1 MKTAYLI
8 KPNKIEVIE
17 KSIPSIQDD
26 EVLVRVKAALT
37 CGTDLKAYLRGHPL
51 IPMPGPFGHEFSGVI
66 EQIGKGVNGF
76 TKGDAVMLVHTA
88 PCGNCSYCKRGF
100 FNLCDTLTKDMMLGA
115 FSEYI
120 VVKNRV
126 VRQNMFH
133 KPADIDFEEAAFLE
147 PLSCIVHGV
156 KVLCPS
162 KEDKILLIGTGPVG
176 LLFLQV
182 LKSMGV
188 SVAVMGRNKNKLS
201 VAEKIGAD
209 RIYYSAEEALDF
221 TEGFG
226 YDKVVECTGEKEIW
240 LRAIYLVRKGGT
252 VLLFG
257 GLKAG
262 TEVCYDAARI
272 HYDEITL
279 KGAFHYNPEDVK
291 EAYELIKSKKLKLKE
306 LITDKF
312 TISEISL
319 AFEKLSRGEGIKYL
333 IQL

>member
-1 MKTAYLI
+1 MRAAYLI
-8 KPNKIEVIE
+8 KPNKIEIIE
-17 KSIPSIQDD
+17 KPIPSIQED

-51 IPMPGPFGHEFSGVI
+51 ISMPGPFGHEFSGII
-66 EQIGKGVNGF
+66 EKIGEGVNGF

-88 PCGNCSYCKRGF
+88 PCRECEYCKRGL
-100 FNLCDTLTKDMMLGA
+100 FNLCDILTKDMMLGA

-133 KPADIDFEEAAFLE
+133 KPEEIDFEEAAFLE

-156 KVLCPS
+156 KVLLPT
-162 KEDKILLIGTGPVG
+162 KEDKILLIGTGPIG

-188 SVAVMGRNKNKLS
+188 SVVVMGRNKNKLTL
-201 VAEKIGAD
+201 AEKLGAD
-209 RIYYSAEEALDF
+209 RIYYSLEESLDF
-221 TEGFG
+221 TNGFG
-226 YDKVVECTGEKEIW
+226 YDKVVECTGQKEIW
-240 LRAIYLVRKGGT
+240 LKAIYLVRKGGT

-279 KGAFHYNPEDVK
+279 KGAFHYNPVDVR

-312 TISEISL
+312 SISEISL
-319 AFEKLSRGEGIKYL
+319 AFEKLSRGEGVKYL
-333 IQL
+333 IEL

>member
-1 MKTAYLI
+1 MKAAYLI

-17 KSIPSIQDD
+17 KPIPSIKED
-26 EVLVRVKAALT
+26 EVLVRVKTALT

-51 IPMPGPFGHEFSGVI
+51 IPMPGPFGHEFSGII
-66 EQIGKGVNGF
+66 EQIGEGVNGF
-76 TKGDAVMLVHTA
+76 KKGDAVMLVHTA
-88 PCGNCSYCKRGF
+88 PCGNCAYCKRGF
-100 FNLCDTLTKDMMLGA
+100 FNLCDTLTRDMMLGA
-115 FSEYI
+115 FSEYM
-120 VVKNRV
+120 VVKSRV

-133 KPADIDFEEAAFLE
+133 KPEEIDFEEAAFLE

-156 KVLCPS
+156 KVLSPS

-182 LKSMGV
+182 LKSIGI
-188 SVAVMGRNKNKLS
+188 SVAVMGRNKNKLAL
-201 VAEKIGAD
+201 AESLGAD
-209 RIYYSAEEALDF
+209 RIYSSGEEPLDF

-226 YDKVVECTGEKEIW
+226 YDKVVECTGQKEIW
-240 LRAIYLVRKGGT
+240 LKAIYLVRKGGT

-262 TEVCYDAARI
+262 TEVSYDAARI

-291 EAYELIKSKKLKLKE
+291 EAANLIKSKKLKLKE
-306 LITDKF
+306 LITGKF
-312 TISEISL
+312 SLSDISI

-333 IQL
+333 IEI

>member
-1 MKTAYLI
+1 MRIAYLI
-8 KPNKIEVIE
+8 KPNKIKVIE

-66 EQIGKGVNGF
+66 EQIGREVNGF
-76 TKGDAVMLVHTA
+76 KKGDAVMLVHTA
-88 PCGNCSYCKRGF
+88 PCGECVYCKRGY
-100 FNLCDTLTKDMMLGA
+100 FNLCDILTRDMMLGA

-120 VVKNRV
+120 VVRNRV

-133 KPADIDFEEAAFLE
+133 KPEEIDFEEAAFLE

-156 KVLCPS
+156 RVLSPT

-176 LLFLQV
+176 LLFIQV
-182 LKSMGV
+182 LKSIGV
-188 SVAVMGRNKNKLS
+188 SVAVMGRNKNKLTL
-201 VAEKIGAD
+201 AEKLGAD
-209 RIYYSAEEALDF
+209 RIYYSLEESLDF
-221 TEGFG
+221 TNAFG
-226 YDKVVECTGEKEIW
+226 YDKVVECTGQKEIW
-240 LRAIYLVRKGGT
+240 LKSIYLVRKGGT

-262 TEVCYDAARI
+262 TEVCYDAKRI

-333 IQL
+333 IEP